1 MAAEVE
7 EAAAEASEAAA
18 VAVAAELD
26 CITLPVARV
35 DFLEFMQVIAVTTVA
50 PEPTTVVA
58 VAVVVH
64 MPSTDQELRVA
75 HGARQV
81 GLEQP
86 ATKALAALADL
97 LAPQSAVTN
106 TLLGQQLELDM
117 EQLNNGL
124 FL

>member
-1 MAAEVE
+1 M
-7 EAAAEASEAAA
+7 
-18 VAVAAELD
+18 AVAAELD
-26 CITLPVARV
+26 RITPAVVRV
-35 DFLEFMQVIAVTTVA
+35 EFLQVITVTPVA
-50 PEPTTVVA
+50 PEPTTVEA

-64 MPSTDQELRVA
+64 FPPTNQELRVA

-86 ATKALAALADL
+86 ATTALAALADL
-97 LAPQSAVTN
+97 LVPQSAVTD

-117 EQLNNGL
+117 EQLDNGL